1 MNSSAQL
8 PLPNLR
14 DARWRPLADTDG
26 VKWALDISSEE
37 VEHLI
42 DLGFVVAFNIAVE
55 GRVGRREF
63 RFLTRSIEHYRATL
77 GSRRLDLSW
86 AQIFRLIV
94 PHEKPVIIGTEI
106 DAALNCDPDH
116 RQNLIRA
123 DRLKIVDGTRWR
135 PGRNG
140 APVVTRASFETFL
153 KGRQL

>member
-1 MNSSAQL
+1 MNSAAQL
-8 PLPNLR
+8 SLPNLR

-26 VKWALDISSEE
+26 VKWALDISSED
-37 VEHLI
+37 VEGLI
-42 DLGFVVAFNIAVE
+42 DLGNLVAFNIAVD
-55 GRVGRREF
+55 GKTGRREF

-77 GSRRLDLSW
+77 GSRLLDLSW

-94 PHEKPVIIGTEI
+94 PHDKPVILGTEI

-123 DRLKIVDGTRWR
+123 DRLQIVQGTNWR

-140 APVVTRASFETFL
+140 APIIMRDSFERFL